1 MVRPENLHSK
11 LAALR
16 RYIGLLETLRERS
29 LDQVRADPFLQGALE
44 RYLFL
49 AAQSAIDLAELLC
62 ALKGLGRVD
71 SMSRGFRILE
81 ESGILPHELTT
92 SMQKMVGFRNAL
104 VHGYENL
111 DYQVIEDVL
120 TVKLEELKRF
130 GDLVEKAM

>member
-16 RYIGLLETLRERS
+16 RYLQLLETFQDRS
-29 LDQVRADPFLQGALE
+29 LDEVRADPFLQGALE

-49 AAQSAIDLAELLC
+49 AAQSAIDLAELFC
-62 ALKGLGRVD
+62 VLKGLGRVD
-71 SMSRGFRILE
+71 SMSRGFAILE
-81 ESGILPHELTT
+81 ESGVLPHELAV

-111 DYQVIEDVL
+111 NYQVIEDVL
-120 TVKLEELKRF
+120 SVRLDELKQF
-130 GDLVEKAM
+130 GNIVEAAI